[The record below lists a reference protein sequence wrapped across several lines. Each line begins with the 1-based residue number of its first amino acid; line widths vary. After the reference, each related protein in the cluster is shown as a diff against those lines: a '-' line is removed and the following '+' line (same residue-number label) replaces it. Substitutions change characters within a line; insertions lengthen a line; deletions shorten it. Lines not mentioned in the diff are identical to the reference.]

1 MTTSSATTRK
11 HQLRGAL
18 NRPRCVDSSVNTLY
32 TRRQH
37 RGALWPSTF
46 ATIGPSI
53 ARKLAAKRGQTMTQ
67 AVITALESELR
78 RHGKRSLGQR
88 LDEIAE
94 ELADKG
100 NPTIAR
106 PVTEDEV
113 EALWDNG

>member
-1 MTTSSATTRK
+1 MPLHIRD
-11 HQLRGAL
+11 
-18 NRPRCVDSSVNTLY
+18 PRAAEL
-32 TRRQH
+32 
-37 RGALWPSTF
+37 
-46 ATIGPSI
+46 
-53 ARKLAAKRGQTMTQ
+53 ARKLAAKRGQTMTE
-67 AVITALESELR
+67 AVIAALESELR
-78 RHGKRSLGQR
+78 RHGKHRSLGQR